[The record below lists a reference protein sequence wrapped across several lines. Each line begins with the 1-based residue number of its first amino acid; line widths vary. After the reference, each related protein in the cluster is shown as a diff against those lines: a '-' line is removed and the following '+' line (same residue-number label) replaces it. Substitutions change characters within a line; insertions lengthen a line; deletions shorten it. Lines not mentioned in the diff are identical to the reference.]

1 MNLHSVNFFALEASG
16 TYVHTP
22 KQQWAIIFR
31 CLDYY
36 HCILQGY
43 TYICTYMY
51 VCMLKL
57 PQKSVWSCKIENVA
71 TKPFWIMISLY
82 SSTKFC
88 NSTVCRD
95 CEKSPKLINVGPM
108 YIYSGL

>member
-43 TYICTYMY
+43 TYICTYICMSEHIY
-51 VCMLKL
+51 VCMYAKVSSNVCL
-57 PQKSVWSCKIENVA
+57 SCKIKTVA
-71 TKPFWIMISLY
+71 TKTF
-82 SSTKFC
+82 
-88 NSTVCRD
+88 
-95 CEKSPKLINVGPM
+95 
-108 YIYSGL
+108 

>member
-43 TYICTYMY
+43 TYVYAKVTSK
-51 VCMLKL
+51 VCL
-57 PQKSVWSCKIENVA
+57 SCKIENIA
-71 TKPFWIMISLY
+71 TKPF
-82 SSTKFC
+82 
-88 NSTVCRD
+88 
-95 CEKSPKLINVGPM
+95 
-108 YIYSGL
+108 